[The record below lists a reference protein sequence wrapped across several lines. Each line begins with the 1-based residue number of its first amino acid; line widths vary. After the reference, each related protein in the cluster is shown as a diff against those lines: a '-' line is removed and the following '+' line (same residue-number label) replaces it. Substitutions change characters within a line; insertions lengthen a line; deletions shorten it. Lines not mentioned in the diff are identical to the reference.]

1 MDEFLTETSEKV
13 FYFFKCPNW
22 KHKFKMVSY
31 CDWCLFYKDMMIFS
45 TDFNKIRNYSSIFK
59 IVDALNYWCILNKQ
73 VFDDFYLLPTFNHVF
88 L

>member
-1 MDEFLTETSEKV
+1 
-13 FYFFKCPNW
+13 
-22 KHKFKMVSY
+22 
-31 CDWCLFYKDMMIFS
+31 MMIFS

-59 IVDALNYWCILNKQ
+59 IVGALNYWCILNKQ